1 MPIYDQSY
9 AHWDGEL
16 EGRLLRWLPI
26 TLNAIRLAF
35 RSKLFLIVFC
45 LSLAPFV
52 FRVGM
57 IYIFSFAPRLGSEP
71 GIAKF
76 VQIDG
81 TFYCNFLVRDQFIS
95 VVLMCLF
102 VGCAQIARDL
112 KVRALEIYFSK
123 PLTLLDYL
131 AGKFGAIGFF
141 LLCMTLFPG
150 LLLFVSD
157 FLLSDEGTVAD
168 QAQFIPGIL
177 ATSALVVSTL
187 SLVVLAASAL
197 CRTTR
202 NAALVWIGF
211 HLALMISGQIMAEIF
226 RMPFLAMID
235 IRVSL
240 QYLAQIVFDV
250 ERDFQIP
257 GIFPFLYI
265 LLINLSAG
273 WVLLHRVRKV
283 EATET

>member
-9 AHWDGEL
+9 AHWDGQL
-16 EGRLLRWLPI
+16 EGRLFRWWPI
-26 TLNAIRLAF
+26 TANAIRLAF

-52 FRVGM
+52 VRVGM
-57 IYIFSFAPRLGSEP
+57 IYLYSLIPQMQMESE
-71 GIAKF
+71 ISRF
-76 VQIDG
+76 VRMDG
-81 TFYCNFLVRDQFIS
+81 NFYCNYLSRDQFVSI
-95 VVLMCLF
+95 VLMCLF
-102 VGCAQIARDL
+102 VGCGQIARDL

-123 PLTLLDYL
+123 PLTILDYV

-157 FLLSDEGTVAD
+157 YLLSEEGTLAGN
-168 QAQFIPGIL
+168 ARYLPGIL
-177 ATSALVVSTL
+177 ATSALVVCTL

-211 HLALMISGQIMAEIF
+211 HLSLMISGQILAEIF
-226 RMPFLAMID
+226 RMPFLTMLD
-235 IRVSL
+235 VRVSI

-257 GIFPFLYI
+257 GLFPFLYI
-265 LLINLSAG
+265 LFINLSAG
-273 WVLLHRVRKV
+273 WILLRRVRRV

>member
-1 MPIYDQSY
+1 VPIYDQSY
-9 AHWDGEL
+9 AHWDGTL
-16 EGRLLRWLPI
+16 EGRLLRWKPI

-52 FRVGM
+52 IRVGM
-57 IYIFSFAPRLGSEP
+57 IYAYSFIPQLQQESHFARLV
-71 GIAKF
+71 A
-76 VQIDG
+76 VDG
-81 TFYCNFLVRDQFIS
+81 TFYCNFLVRNQFIS
-95 VVLMCLF
+95 IVLMCLF
-102 VGCAQIARDL
+102 VGCGQIARDL

-123 PLTLLDYL
+123 PLTLLDYV

-141 LLCMTLFPG
+141 LLCMSLFPG
-150 LLLFVSD
+150 LLLFLSD
-157 FLLSDEGTVAD
+157 FLLSEEGSFAD
-168 QAQFIPGIL
+168 KVQFLPGIL
-177 ATSALVVSTL
+177 ATSALVVTTL

-211 HLALMISGQIMAEIF
+211 HLALMISGQILAEIF
-226 RMPFLAMID
+226 RMPFLVLLD
-235 IRVSL
+235 IRESL
-240 QYLAQIVFDV
+240 QFLAQTVFDV

-257 GIFPFLYI
+257 GIYPFLYI
-265 LLINLSAG
+265 LLINLAAG
-273 WVLLHRVRKV
+273 WVLLRRVKKV

>member
-1 MPIYDQSY
+1 M
-9 AHWDGEL
+9 
-16 EGRLLRWLPI
+16 PI

-52 FRVGM
+52 FRIGM
-57 IYIFSFAPRLGSEP
+57 IYIYSFVPQIRAEP
-71 GIAKF
+71 GIAKLAQ
-76 VQIDG
+76 VDG
-81 TFYCNFLVRDQFIS
+81 TFYCNFLVRNQLVS
-95 VVLMCLF
+95 VILMCLF
-102 VGCAQIARDL
+102 VGCGQIARDL

-123 PLTLLDYL
+123 PLTILDYL

-157 FLLSDEGTVAD
+157 FLLSEEGTIAD
-168 QAQFIPGIL
+168 KARYIPGIV
-177 ATSALVVSTL
+177 ATSALAVTTL

-202 NAALVWIGF
+202 NAALVWIGI
-211 HLALMISGQIMAEIF
+211 HLALMISGQILAEIF
-226 RMPFLAMID
+226 TLPSLRMLD
-235 IRVSL
+235 IRAAL
-240 QYLAQIVFDV
+240 QFMGQTFFDV
-250 ERDFQIP
+250 ERDFRIP
-257 GIFPFLYI
+257 WLYPFVYLA
-265 LLINLSAG
+265 LVNVAAG
-273 WVLLHRVRKV
+273 TILLHRVRKV